1 MRTCTEAEWGC
12 VQDTKAPTKCTEFK
26 LKLVSLETSLIYLH
40 LHNFFFYFILSLHF
54 KKCFSCQFSSL
65 EVCTTKKHLI
75 LYKEENEKTIY
86 TDYYQK
92 QKSQNF
98 KKLALLST
106 FLKESL
112 QSLHVKVS
120 ERGENYLGGGREI
133 LYLFVLSISF
143 YT

>member
-1 MRTCTEAEWGC
+1 M
-12 VQDTKAPTKCTEFK
+12 
-26 LKLVSLETSLIYLH
+26 
-40 LHNFFFYFILSLHF
+40 
-54 KKCFSCQFSSL
+54 FSCQFSSL

-106 FLKESL
+106 LKESL

-120 ERGENYLGGGREI
+120 ERGENYLGGGEI
-133 LYLFVLSISF
+133 LYSVVLSISF